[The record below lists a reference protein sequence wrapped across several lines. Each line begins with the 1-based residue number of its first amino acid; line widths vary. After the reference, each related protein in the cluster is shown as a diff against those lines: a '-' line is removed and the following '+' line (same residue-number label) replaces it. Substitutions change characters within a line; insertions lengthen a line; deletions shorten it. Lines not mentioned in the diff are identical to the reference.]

1 LADIPTP
8 DEFFPEMAGF
18 AHAGIFRS
26 AKRPW
31 DPLPMISEYIEN
43 YLSGRI
49 AAERLPKGLEL
60 MGSGDDRQLFCT
72 EPVTLQE
79 DILCSEI
86 SVFIGAGAKIE
97 PTAVIRSRTIIG
109 EKCEVR
115 HGAYL
120 RGNIIAGR
128 SCTLGHATEIKDSI
142 IMNHSEMGHF
152 NYIGNSIIG
161 SFVNIGAGTKL
172 ANLKFRSA
180 AAKRE
185 LSFPELSFI
194 MNKTEVKTSLYKLG
208 AIIGDYCET
217 GCNSVLSP
225 CVLLGPEC
233 WVYPNLTVASGCY
246 APKTFLLPENM
257 RVKPHT
263 GP

>member
-1 LADIPTP
+1 MADMLKPA
-8 DEFFPEMAGF
+8 EFFPEMADF
-18 AHAGIFRS
+18 KHAEIFRD
-26 AKRPW
+26 AARPW
-31 DPLPMISEYIEN
+31 DALSFIAEYIEN
-43 YLSGRI
+43 YLSGRK
-49 AAERLPKGLEL
+49 ATDRLPRGLEL
-60 MGSGDDRQLFCT
+60 MGNGGDRILFCT
-72 EPVTLQE
+72 EPLTLEE
-79 DILCSEI
+79 DCFCPEI
-86 SVFIGAGAKIE
+86 SVFIGAGTKVE
-97 PTAVIRSRTIIG
+97 PTAVIRSHTIIG

-120 RGNIIAGR
+120 RGNIVTGR
-128 SCTLGHATEIKDSI
+128 ACTLGHTTEVKDSI

-180 AAKRE
+180 SAKRE
-185 LSFPELSFI
+185 ISFPELSFV
-194 MNKTEVKTSLYKLG
+194 MNKTEVKTSLSKLG

-233 WVYPNLTVASGCY
+233 WVYPNLTVSSGYY
-246 APKTFLLPENM
+246 APKTFLLPENI
-257 RVKPHT
+257 RVKPSV